1 MTESR
6 TDPLVILIVDRDPID
21 GAAIVKTGD
30 STIRVEEVQYEGEA
44 SGAPRWR
51 IGTRLGVETIK
62 VLLSMK
68 AALSEIER
76 AMGAATVTGG
86 EQYGAG

>member
-1 MTESR
+1 AWPVYTATPGQVVGR
-6 TDPLVILIVDRDPID
+6 AAD